1 MVKSKI
7 QNVAK
12 IKQEWKK
19 CQEKHKPTFL
29 SNLLPKNEDQNL
41 TSCILWNLD
50 LQNLLEWNLA
60 ASYSSYRGGRMSI
73 YTTKVIG
80 GWIKEPPVK
89 TYFH

>member
-1 MVKSKI
+1 
-7 QNVAK
+7 
-12 IKQEWKK
+12 
-19 CQEKHKPTFL
+19 
-29 SNLLPKNEDQNL
+29 
-41 TSCILWNLD
+41 
-50 LQNLLEWNLA
+50 LA